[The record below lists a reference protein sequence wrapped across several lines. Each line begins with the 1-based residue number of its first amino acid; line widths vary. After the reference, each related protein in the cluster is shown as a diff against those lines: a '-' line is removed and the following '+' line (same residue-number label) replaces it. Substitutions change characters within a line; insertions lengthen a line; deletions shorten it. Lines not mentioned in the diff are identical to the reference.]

1 MPDPEQY
8 PEHAKLRAAKQT
20 DDATQLVGEFVDW
33 LQDEK
38 GVHLMA
44 WRQGLPL
51 PAPPFRDLMH
61 EFFGVDPVKL
71 EEEKRQMLEDIRA
84 ADETII

>member
-33 LQDEK
+33 LQE

-44 WRQGLPL
+44 QGLPL